1 MIISEKAARELNKYT
16 TKLVK
21 RQPVWL
27 RTLFVEE
34 KIVFSLD
41 DDGTLTLAVHPE
53 LNKGTAEH
61 ACRLIAKYMAAHPN
75 KMLSETKVM

>member
-1 MIISEKAARELNKYT
+1 MILSEKTAREFNKYT
-16 TKLVK
+16 IKLVK
-21 RQPVWL
+21 RQPMWL
-27 RTLFVEE
+27 KKLFNEE
-34 KIVFSLD
+34 KIAFSLD

-75 KMLSETKVM
+75 PMLSETKVQ